1 MKMDTE
7 SITKHDWR
15 NWTIA
20 ISGINA
26 HAENPGPG
34 MAVARCIVEHP
45 EFRGRIIGLAYDA
58 LDAGLY
64 AHDYFASAYLIPY
77 PSAGDEALMERLEAI
92 HKEEQIDVII
102 PCLDSEMPNFIAL
115 KGRLNNQGIKLLIAG
130 REQFTMRA
138 KDHLFD
144 LCTRIGINVPKTKI
158 VSDPKFFDLDE
169 SKNSPSS
176 GDNKDSREC
185 SDFHYPLVV
194 KGIFY
199 DAYVVHTTAEAKL
212 AFARIVQK
220 WGYPCLVQELI
231 KGDELNLAGIGNG
244 AGGLAGYVTMRK
256 RALTEKGKAWAG
268 VTIIDEAMLETAEK
282 LMSALNW
289 CGPLEVEAIRGQ
301 DGKIYLIEINPRF
314 PSWIYLSKAVNRNLP
329 VALLKL
335 LAGHLDLGL
344 EVPRSGYFFIRHAQE
359 LVLDLPEFEAV
370 LMTGRNVGRPQ
381 TQPTANIDSG
391 NQSGVQACLIK

>member
-1 MKMDTE
+1 MDTE

-45 EFRGRIIGLAYDA
+45 EFKGRIIGLAYDA

-77 PSAGDEALMERLEAI
+77 PSSGDEALMERLEAI

-158 VSDPKFFDLDE
+158 VSDPKLFDLDE
-169 SKNSPSS
+169 SKSSPSS
-176 GDNKDSREC
+176 GDSTEC
-185 SDFHYPLVV
+185 GDFQYPLVV

-199 DAYVVHTTAEAKL
+199 DASVVYTSAEAKL
-212 AFARIVQK
+212 AYARIVQK

-231 KGDELNLAGIGNG
+231 KGDELNLAGIGDG

-282 LMSALNW
+282 LISALNW

-335 LAGHLDLGL
+335 LAGQPDLGL

-381 TQPTANIDSG
+381 TQATANIDTG
-391 NQSGVQACLIK
+391 KQSEAQVGAYVCLIK